1 MNDSYLEVMVKRKTN
16 VLALIGRNTLVGLG
30 ALVFLVGFLSDI
42 FLILAIVAG
51 LLFLG
56 AFLFHRQIGV
66 EFEYLYLEKTLSI
79 DKISNQTTRKKLAEY
94 SMEHLELLAPVSSHR
109 LDSYA
114 SGVKTVDYSSRQK
127 EGNPY
132 ALIFKQGSL
141 TTKVLIDCTEELY
154 DQIRMTAPR
163 KVFKD

>member
-94 SMEHLELLAPVSSHR
+94 SMEHLERESCNRMNIP
-109 LDSYA
+109 A
-114 SGVKTVDYSSRQK
+114 S
-127 EGNPY
+127 
-132 ALIFKQGSL
+132 
-141 TTKVLIDCTEELY
+141 
-154 DQIRMTAPR
+154 
-163 KVFKD
+163 